1 MNMYNDYN
9 FVGMNFIWW
18 IIWMGLLFWI
28 FFTPWSIPGER
39 RRKNAPLDILK
50 LRLANGQITKEIYDE
65 HKKILETN

>member
-1 MNMYNDYN
+1 
-9 FVGMNFIWW
+9 
-18 IIWMGLLFWI
+18 MGLLFWI

-39 RRKNAPLDILK
+39 RRKNTPLDILK

>member
-1 MNMYNDYN
+1 MYNDYN

>member
-1 MNMYNDYN
+1 MYNDYN

-39 RRKNAPLDILK
+39 PRKNAPLDILK

-65 HKKILETN
+65 YKIILETN